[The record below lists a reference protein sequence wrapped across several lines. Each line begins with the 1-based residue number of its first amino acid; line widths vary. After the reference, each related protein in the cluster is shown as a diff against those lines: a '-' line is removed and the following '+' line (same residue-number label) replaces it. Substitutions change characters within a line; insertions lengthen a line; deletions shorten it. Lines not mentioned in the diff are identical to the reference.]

1 MMLDSTQLLSEIEAE
16 VSSQEDSIAKINV
29 ISVKIESFLGFFNS
43 ILLFIGVK
51 YILSNGYYY
60 YNVNS
65 VLRNLTI
72 QANLEVRDLQ
82 FVILNI
88 I

>member
-1 MMLDSTQLLSEIEAE
+1 MLDSTQLLSEIEAE

-51 YILSNGYYY
+51 YILSNGDYY